1 MVSMSLKKTNMNQQQ
16 QLVIAYDNGLFVVR
30 S

>member
-1 MVSMSLKKTNMNQQQ
+1 MVTISMNMTNLNQQQ
-16 QLVIAYDNGLFVVR
+16 QLVIAYDNGLFELR

>member
-1 MVSMSLKKTNMNQQQ
+1 MVTISMNMTNLNQQQ
-16 QLVIAYDNGLFVVR
+16 QLVIANDNGLFELR

>member
-1 MVSMSLKKTNMNQQQ
+1 MVSILMNKTNRMQQQ
-16 QLVIAYDNGLFVVR
+16 QLVIVDDNGLFVLC